1 MGEEKTPI
9 SRVIILV
16 FDSLGVGALPDA
28 AAYGDV
34 GANTI
39 ANIAA
44 AVGGLRL
51 PALTKL
57 GFGLI
62 TDIKGV
68 PPVKA
73 PLGCFGKMAER
84 SHGKDTTVGLWEMMG
99 LVTENPFPVF
109 PAGFPA
115 EVVAEF
121 ERRIGCPVL
130 GNKAASGTEII
141 EELGAEHMATG
152 SPIVYTSADSVW
164 QIAAHEDVV
173 PVPRL
178 YEMCLTARNIL
189 TGSLGVDRVIAR
201 PFKGKQGHFV
211 RTERRKDFGLAP
223 TEKMVLDYAKEA
235 GVKVWS
241 VGKVWDVFS
250 GRGITEA
257 VKTKNNADAFTQTGL
272 LLKEGE
278 PGIVFTILGEFDTV
292 WGHRNDVEGYAKG
305 LLEADSM
312 LETLL
317 GEMRQTDVLIITA
330 DHGCDPTMPGTDHT
344 REYVP
349 LMVYGK
355 GIRRG
360 VSLGERS
367 SFSDVGKTISDL
379 MGFKVPVAGNS
390 FYNDIRYIEQEA

>member
-1 MGEEKTPI
+1 MI
-9 SRVIILV
+9 NRVILLI

-28 AAYGDV
+28 AAYGDA

-39 ANIAA
+39 VNIAV

-51 PALTKL
+51 PTLTGL
-57 GFGLI
+57 GLGAVA
-62 TDIKGV
+62 DIKGV
-68 PPVKA
+68 PPVKS
-73 PLGCFGKMAER
+73 PLGCYGKMAER

-99 LVTENPFPVF
+99 LITENPFPVF

-115 EVVAEF
+115 DVVAEF

-141 EELGAEHMATG
+141 EELGKEHMATG
-152 SPIVYTSADSVW
+152 YPIVYTSADSVW
-164 QIAAHEDVV
+164 QIAAHEDTV

-201 PFKGKQGHFV
+201 PFKGKPGDFV

-223 TEKMVLDYAKEA
+223 SAKMMLDYAEEA

-250 GRGITEA
+250 GRGITKA
-257 VKTKNNADAFTQTGL
+257 VKTKNNADAFAKTGR
-272 LLKEGE
+272 LLKEGKT
-278 PGIVFTILGEFDTV
+278 GIIFTILGEFDTV
-292 WGHRNDVEGYAKG
+292 WGHRNDVKGYVKG
-305 LLEADSM
+305 LLEADKM
-312 LETLL
+312 LEILL
-317 GEMRQTDVLIITA
+317 GTMSQSDVLVITA
-330 DHGCDPTMPGTDHT
+330 DHGCDPTTPGTDHT
-344 REYVP
+344 REFVP
-349 LMVYGK
+349 LLVYGK
-355 GIRRG
+355 GIKRG

-379 MGFKVPVAGNS
+379 LGFKAPIAGIS
-390 FYNDIRYIEQEA
+390 FYKDITIIEQEALDEH

>member
-1 MGEEKTPI
+1 MRKNIE
-9 SRVIILV
+9 RVIILV

-28 AAYGDV
+28 EAYGDA

-51 PALTKL
+51 PTLTKL
-57 GFGLI
+57 GFGGI
-62 TDIKGV
+62 TSVKGV
-68 PPVKA
+68 PPVKR
-73 PLGCFGKMAER
+73 PLACYGKMAEL

-99 LVTENPFPVF
+99 LVTKNPFPVF

-115 EVVAEF
+115 EVVTEF

-141 EELGAEHMATG
+141 EELGEKHMATG
-152 SPIVYTSADSVW
+152 FPIVYTSADSVW

-173 PVPRL
+173 PVPKL
-178 YEMCLTARNIL
+178 YEMCLTARRIL

-201 PFKGKQGHFV
+201 PFTGEPGRFV
-211 RTERRKDFGLAP
+211 RTDRRKDFGLAP
-223 TEKMVLDYAKEA
+223 TEKMALDYAKEA

-250 GRGITEA
+250 GRGIAEA
-257 VKTKNNADAFTQTGL
+257 IKTKDNAEGFAKTGTL
-272 LLKEGE
+272 IKEGK

-292 WGHRNDVEGYAKG
+292 WGHRNDIKGYAKG
-305 LLEADSM
+305 LLEADKM
-312 LETLL
+312 LDILIGGLL
-317 GEMRQTDVLIITA
+317 STDVVIITA

-344 REYVP
+344 REYTP
-349 LMVYGK
+349 LLAYGK
-355 GIRRG
+355 ALRQG
-360 VSLGERS
+360 VNLGERP
-367 SFSDVGKTISDL
+367 SFADAGKTISDL
-379 MGFKVPVAGNS
+379 LGFKAPVTGNS
-390 FYNDIRYIEQEA
+390 FAKDIIKIEQEA